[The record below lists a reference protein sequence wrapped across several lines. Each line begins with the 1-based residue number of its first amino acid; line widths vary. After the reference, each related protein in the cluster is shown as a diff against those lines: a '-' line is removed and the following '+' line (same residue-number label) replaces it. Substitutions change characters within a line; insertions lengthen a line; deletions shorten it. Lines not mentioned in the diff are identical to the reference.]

1 MTVVFPMYDLCSQTL
16 IIYVS
21 YLSVQWYLEDMKLIL
36 VINMTTNNNHKYIC
50 VLILAIDVWLTTK
63 VLQATLKFSLLI

>member
-1 MTVVFPMYDLCSQTL
+1 MYELCSQTL

-21 YLSVQWYLEDMKLIL
+21 YLSVQWYLENMKLIL
-36 VINMTTNNNHKYIC
+36 VIKLPLTTNNNHKYIC
-50 VLILAIDVWLTTK
+50 VVILAIDVWLTTK

>member
-1 MTVVFPMYDLCSQTL
+1 
-16 IIYVS
+16 
-21 YLSVQWYLEDMKLIL
+21 
-36 VINMTTNNNHKYIC
+36 MTTNNNHKYIS